1 MPLARRK
8 EVPKPPKA
16 PKAAVKKAYVE
27 GILQDDG
34 TLVYPNTVQLAKQF
48 GPTRETISRWINN
61 EGWAS
66 ERAIYQE
73 RLAEAAEVRKAKML
87 PNAPGVEVT
96 ARELKED
103 LKAQGVTVEPAGESD
118 PGTVPD
124 FRMHVIAG
132 ERAKFDT
139 TCLTLAKALQAEVAV
154 TITRSRKKVPDVATG
169 TAVEPIP
176 LAPKELLSLAGT
188 LERSQRI
195 GRLALGQTTE
205 NQGHSSPDGGPIAV
219 DAEHTVDVKKS
230 GYAQMDPAELARLYA
245 ETVRAG
251 PADGG
256 GQEAP
261 GADVGAR
268 KK

>member
-87 PNAPGVEVT
+87 PNAPSVEVT

-103 LKAQGVTVEPAGESD
+103 LKAQGVTVEPASEAE
-118 PGTVPD
+118 PGSVPD

-169 TAVEPIP
+169 TAIDPSP

-205 NQGHSSPDGGPIAV
+205 NQGHSAPDGSSIKV
-219 DAEHTVDVKKS
+219 DAEHSVDVKKS
-230 GYAQMDPAELARLYA
+230 GYTNMDPAELARLYA
-245 ETVRAG
+245 ETVRTG
-251 PADGG
+251 PADGS
-256 GQEAP
+256 GQAAP
-261 GADVGAR
+261 GADVGAH
-268 KK
+268 KQ